1 MARKAKFTT
10 KMRFNTNTKQN
21 ELQTG
26 GSGWVVA
33 GPDSGLRLSAQL
45 SEAKTGN
52 FPFLDRNFEAAMS
65 RTNLLCFRGSR
76 RFFSA
81 CGVVCP
87 RPVRVTLSPRRS
99 PGDQGCGLRPHLT
112 VRSWWPT
119 RIFWR
124 CVQVT
129 WGKKNNL
136 TKRELIH
143 LIKITQITD
152 TRDKVLFVQLIEL
165 SFY

>member
-1 MARKAKFTT
+1 MLASAEASLLKRQAPIYSSTDDFTRDKREHSMARKAKFTT

-26 GSGWVVA
+26 GSGWMVA

-52 FPFLDRNFEAAMS
+52 FLFLDRKFEAAMS
-65 RTNLLCFRGSR
+65 RTNLLGFRGSR

-87 RPVRVTLSPRRS
+87 RPETVTLSPRRS

-112 VRSWWPT
+112 VRS
-119 RIFWR
+119 
-124 CVQVT
+124 
-129 WGKKNNL
+129 
-136 TKRELIH
+136 
-143 LIKITQITD
+143 
-152 TRDKVLFVQLIEL
+152 
-165 SFY
+165 